1 MYRVQLYRF
10 ELQDEEKDG
19 GNLEIDTEVESV
31 YQVIINNNF
40 LKEIKYHNFIDIEI
54 LNKSKVVCSRCKKY
68 GLLDLFIFCLSK
80 LGRYALFTK

>member
-31 YQVIINNNF
+31 YQVIQLLF
-40 LKEIKYHNFIDIEI
+40 
-54 LNKSKVVCSRCKKY
+54 SR
-68 GLLDLFIFCLSK
+68 
-80 LGRYALFTK
+80 